1 MDEDTLMKA
10 SAAEKRQNRCGIFF
24 PHAGK
29 NAGRVP
35 GWRWWPVALLLCMAV
50 SAWALELPNLSAPG
64 HPGWEEKE
72 FEGRTVYTPL
82 PEKGLLM
89 AESHG
94 AASGL
99 FHERTIDLTAT
110 PWLNWSWKV
119 ENVLAGLNEREKS
132 GDDYPA
138 RIYVVAKGG
147 IAFWKTR
154 ALTYV
159 WSGSEA
165 PGAMWPNA
173 FTSNAYMIAV
183 RGGTERLGELVAEK
197 RNIREDWKRTFG
209 EDIREVDA
217 VAIMTDTDNSGL
229 SARAWYGQPWFSAE

>member
-1 MDEDTLMKA
+1 
-10 SAAEKRQNRCGIFF
+10 
-24 PHAGK
+24 
-29 NAGRVP
+29 
-35 GWRWWPVALLLCMAV
+35 
-50 SAWALELPNLSAPG
+50 
-64 HPGWEEKE
+64 
-72 FEGRTVYTPL
+72 
-82 PEKGLLM
+82 M
-89 AESHG
+89 AESRG
-94 AASGL
+94 TASGL
-99 FHERTIDLTAT
+99 FREGTIDLTST

-119 ENVLAGLNEREKS
+119 ENVLSGLNEREKS

-154 ALTYV
+154 ALSYV

-173 FTSNAYMIAV
+173 FTSNAVMIAV
-183 RGGTERLGELVAEK
+183 RGAADRPGELVAEK
-197 RNIREDWKRTFG
+197 RNIREDWKRAFG
-209 EDIREVDA
+209 EDIREIDA

>member
-1 MDEDTLMKA
+1 MVLGA
-10 SAAEKRQNRCGIFF
+10 VF
-24 PHAGK
+24 
-29 NAGRVP
+29 
-35 GWRWWPVALLLCMAV
+35 LCLAV
-50 SAWALELPNLSAPG
+50 SGWALVLPSLTAPG

-82 PEKGLLM
+82 PEEGLLM

-94 AASGL
+94 TASGL
-99 FHERTIDLTAT
+99 FHEGTIDLAAT
-110 PWLNWSWKV
+110 PWLNWSWKL
-119 ENVLAGLNEREKS
+119 ENVLSGLNEREKS

-147 IAFWKTR
+147 IAFWRTK
-154 ALTYV
+154 ALSYV

-165 PGAMWPNA
+165 PGAMWPNP

-183 RGGTERLGELVAEK
+183 RGGTDRLGELVSEK
-197 RNIREDWKRTFG
+197 RNIREDWKRAFG
-209 EDIREVDA
+209 EDIRELDA

-229 SARAWYGQPWFSAE
+229 SARAWYGQPSFSAE

>member
-24 PHAGK
+24 LHAGK

-35 GWRWWPVALLLCMAV
+35 GWRWWPVALLLCIAA

-82 PEKGLLM
+82 PEEGLLM

-147 IAFWKTR
+147 I
-154 ALTYV
+154 
-159 WSGSEA
+159 
-165 PGAMWPNA
+165 A